1 MENKIQQIELTNKAQ
16 IEKHKKGKKVKVDF
30 FQLLSQQKTKINKEK
45 EIENLD
51 RKYNQKQAEFNLK
64 KQNVKQKDNNVH
76 LQANLNPVTAENNQL
91 IKESKT
97 LVENKILAKENL
109 KKMQADKDEKKI
121 EKINREDSKI
131 QYTSKELKLDFVSDG
146 SKNTDTKISE
156 LEENHKPIPETLP
169 QKNQNLLE
177 EKYKSIKE
185 NFATPNYKKLSEDIN
200 ISSLGDGYSLK
211 TNLNNHG
218 KNEIHKI
225 FEVKKDENYSFSN
238 QIKNKATE
246 NKIINES
253 YKDLTSKVYPEKT
266 SKELEQQN
274 LNIAYPMFE
283 FDKSIDKRV
292 ERYQE
297 PLQKTN
303 INVDQPYQIT
313 ENIVFNLED
322 IDLRQNN
329 FTDTN
334 SQQYSYNNILK
345 NENNEQAGKFTLSVN
360 FMDTKINIHT
370 VSNNLI
376 MYINTQQ
383 ILSQSVIEG
392 IQKILSETGY
402 NNHNLIVKD
411 KNKTTKVY
419 LSNTQSTQNRKNE
432 GLSILA

>member
-1 MENKIQQIELTNKAQ
+1 MENKIQQIELANKAQ
-16 IEKHKKGKKVKVDF
+16 IEKNKKGKKVKVDF

-51 RKYNQKQAEFNLK
+51 RRDNQKQNI
-64 KQNVKQKDNNVH
+64 KQKDNNVH
-76 LQANLNPVTAENNQL
+76 LQANLNLVTAENNQI

-97 LVENKILAKENL
+97 LV
-109 KKMQADKDEKKI
+109 
-121 EKINREDSKI
+121 
-131 QYTSKELKLDFVSDG
+131 LKLNFLNLASSENTRPDTDSIDVKFSEIDG
-146 SKNTDTKISE
+146 NNKLTRQ
-156 LEENHKPIPETLP
+156 TLP
-169 QKNQNLLE
+169 QKSQNLLE

-200 ISSLGDGYSLK
+200 ISFSGDSYSSQ

-225 FEVKKDENYSFSN
+225 FEVKKDEKHSFSN
-238 QIKNKATE
+238 QTKNKPTE
-246 NKIINES
+246 NKIINET
-253 YKDLTSKVYPEKT
+253 YRELTSKVYPEKT
-266 SKELEQQN
+266 GKELEQQN
-274 LNIAYPMFE
+274 LNVVYPIFE

-292 ERYQE
+292 ERYPE
-297 PLQKTN
+297 PLQKAN

-329 FTDTN
+329 FTDTT

-402 NNHNLIVKD
+402 NNHSLIVKD

-432 GLSILA
+432 GFSILA